1 MKKIIL
7 PVLILLA
14 SNFAFAKKVKFSVDM
29 DTITINATGI
39 HVMGDFQAAA
49 GFPGGDWLP
58 NTTLMTQEATST
70 IYSVIVD
77 IPAFTKYEYKFV
89 NGDQSYE
96 AEFVPVLSR
105 VGYNFN
111 DNRWL
116 WVDSLADDTT
126 DIGAIIFAGNAPAN
140 LTLLR
145 FKVDMS
151 EAGAI
156 DPAGVHVA
164 GDFQAWDPSNVM
176 LYSFGSG
183 VYEIIAY
190 LQTGT
195 YEFKYYNG
203 NTMGTSETVPNS
215 CAVSSNRQITL
226 NTDTILHDTMEHAV
240 CFSGCNVCAS
250 VGISEVAVNMGVN
263 VYPNPATDQVAVY
276 GLQVAIS
283 NIELFDAFGKQV
295 LVQAQT
301 SNHKPQ
307 TINVSYLN
315 PGIYFLR
322 VTDSESTYTITKLVI
337 E

>member
-1 MKKIIL
+1 MKKVL
-7 PVLILLA
+7 LTTLILIA
-14 SNFAFAKKVKFSVDM
+14 ANIVFAKKVKFSVDM
-29 DTITINATGI
+29 DTITVNVTGV
-39 HVMGDFQAAA
+39 HVMGDFQAVA

-58 NTTLMTQEATST
+58 NTTPLTQEATST
-70 IYSVIVD
+70 IYSIIVD

-96 AEFVPVLSR
+96 AEFVPIPSR
-105 VGYNFN
+105 VLYNFN

-116 WVDSLADDTT
+116 WVDSLANDTT

-151 EAGAI
+151 EEASI

-164 GDFQAWDPSNVM
+164 GDFQGWDPSKIM

-190 LQTGT
+190 LSTGT

-203 NTMGTSETVPNS
+203 NSIGTTETVPLA
-215 CAVSSNRQITL
+215 CAVNGNRQVML
-226 NTDTILHDTMEHAV
+226 NTDTILHDALEHAV
-240 CFSGCNVCAS
+240 CFSGCSACAS
-250 VGISEVAVNMGVN
+250 VGINDVASGNGIN
-263 VYPNPATDQVAVY
+263 IYPNPATNQFTIYDVRFTILKV
-276 GLQVAIS
+276 
-283 NIELFDAFGKQV
+283 ELFNSLGKLV
-295 LVQAQT
+295 LSQQQ
-301 SNHKPQ
+301 NDQQQ
-307 TINVSYLN
+307 TINVSSLN
-315 PGIYFLR
+315 PGIYFVR
-322 VTDSESTYTITKLVI
+322 VSDSGDAHVTTSKLVI